1 MADRGDLE
9 AWLCTSLAFSGLLFL
24 LLPGI
29 LVRVFWGHKAY
40 GMSLYIK
47 RIYFNYLQ
55 PVFQLTQQRAAVNGK
70 SKTLVAQL
78 QEAGYSSW
86 SSIGVLADVLARKSK
101 ED

>member
-1 MADRGDLE
+1 MTKSECESRE
-9 AWLCTSLAFSGLLFL
+9 SHRT
-24 LLPGI
+24 
-29 LVRVFWGHKAY
+29 Y

-47 RIYFNYLQ
+47 GIYHNALWSVCS
-55 PVFQLTQQRAAVNGK
+55 PTNQQWAAVNGK